1 MLTINSAS
9 SADKLYL
16 WTEKTYKYDAKKID
30 LSVKLNGSATQNITI
45 TLTELDIPHFDG
57 IYFVEALS
65 NTEEAVAITADL
77 TRYEECILD
86 RVMAKGDCVPCQSV
100 EDPALTNT
108 QAMLDGLYIAIK
120 HGFIQEI
127 LTLVKGLD
135 RQCSDACKSCG
146 DYKNVTSNNYF
157 TFNITS

>member
-1 MLTINSAS
+1 
-9 SADKLYL
+9 L
-16 WTEKTYKYDAKKID
+16 WTDKTYKYDNKKIN
-30 LSVKLNGSATQNITI
+30 LSSRLNGSASQTITI
-45 TLTELDIPHFDG
+45 TLTELELPYFDG
-57 IYFVEALS
+57 VYFIEALS
-65 NTEEAVAITADL
+65 DTEEAVAITADL

-86 RVMAKGDCVPCQSV
+86 RVMEKGDCVPCQEV

-135 RQCSDACKSCG
+135 RQCSDECKSCG
-146 DYKNVTSNNYF
+146 TYNHVTSNNYF
-157 TFNITS
+157 TFNIVS